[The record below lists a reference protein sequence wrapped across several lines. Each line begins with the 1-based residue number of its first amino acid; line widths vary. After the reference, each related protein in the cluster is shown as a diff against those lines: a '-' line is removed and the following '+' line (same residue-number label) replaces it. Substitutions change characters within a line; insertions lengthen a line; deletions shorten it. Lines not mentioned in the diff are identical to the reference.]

1 MRAALREPQ
10 GGEIP
15 VGFAESRPFAHDLS
29 IITMTI
35 QLWRNAMTK
44 KKDERSDILPMLKTV
59 AQMSRISGLG
69 ENKLRT
75 LIDNGEL
82 EFVQNGN
89 RRLIADTA
97 IWDWYSRAKRTKRHE
112 APEGG

>member
-1 MRAALREPQ
+1 
-10 GGEIP
+10 
-15 VGFAESRPFAHDLS
+15 
-29 IITMTI
+29 
-35 QLWRNAMTK
+35 MTK
-44 KKDERSDILPMLKTV
+44 KKDDSSPDILPMLKTV

-69 ENKLRT
+69 ENKLRE

-97 IWDWYSRAKRTKRHE
+97 VWDWYDRAKRTKE
-112 APEGG
+112 LPAAKGG